1 MVLTYIGLGV
11 VSCVAIAAT
20 WRIMNKKYRPTAGCN
35 RIFFDCIN
43 DPEGCGGDENI
54 GWWGPPGLGKTHAAG
69 SPECDVCGQWMVG
82 LTCFECVAWADDIA
96 LLGQRRDSIAAFIG
110 SITCCHGQYDGRVWP
125 NEIEHRRLVKKVGW

>member
-69 SPECDVCGQWMVG
+69 SPECDVCGQWTVG
-82 LTCFECVAWADDIA
+82 LTCFECVAWAEDLKCD
-96 LLGQRRDSIAAFIG
+96 AFFLDV
-110 SITCCHGQYDGRVWP
+110 TTVYEQYDGRMWP
-125 NEIEHRRLVKKVGW
+125 HEIEHRRLVKKVGW